1 MSGCTTVQK
10 LIRKGVFE
18 KGDKY
23 LRTMRLLNHIK
34 SNKELV
40 LSSTISWTKRDM
52 SIKDQ
57 TDTLDSLGLLQ
68 VHITH
73 VFIQVVA

>member
-1 MSGCTTVQK
+1 
-10 LIRKGVFE
+10 
-18 KGDKY
+18 
-23 LRTMRLLNHIK
+23 
-34 SNKELV
+34 
-40 LSSTISWTKRDM
+40 M